1 MVRGLALALAL
12 VATSAFVPATTP
24 AARQLVVQQNS
35 LDPFALG
42 AGFGADG
49 GSAPKPAPFK
59 PRREMDSGSTQTR
72 DARDDYLSS
81 AVPQGRDDRQER
93 GREREPYVPD
103 RERRAREQQ
112 GGRMQEQREP
122 YVPDRERRAREQGGR
137 MQEQREPYV
146 PLREQRAQQ
155 GMGTPTS
162 GYDATR
168 PQAASGTSYTR
179 GGPSS
184 SGTSYTRGGPSS
196 SYTAPPPTSYS
207 PTRSASSSYASPSPN
222 FFAAPGREEGRT
234 FADSILDPESADRMR
249 QINFD
254 KEAAVARE
262 DFDEAK
268 RLKRAEDALVK
279 YSGRLAQLAI
289 SKRDAVDVE
298 DYERAQFIKAEVDKI
313 WYQIEEQSR
322 IDYVAREERE
332 RMMPQGR
339 STFGQPTGNDW
350 SGTGTQRERRD
361 RPFERKKARGSPSR
375 AIEFASRFFG

>member
-1 MVRGLALALAL
+1 
-12 VATSAFVPATTP
+12 
-24 AARQLVVQQNS
+24 
-35 LDPFALG
+35 
-42 AGFGADG
+42 
-49 GSAPKPAPFK
+49 
-59 PRREMDSGSTQTR
+59 
-72 DARDDYLSS
+72 
-81 AVPQGRDDRQER
+81 
-93 GREREPYVPD
+93 
-103 RERRAREQQ
+103 
-112 GGRMQEQREP
+112 
-122 YVPDRERRAREQGGR
+122 
-137 MQEQREPYV
+137 
-146 PLREQRAQQ
+146 
-155 GMGTPTS
+155 
-162 GYDATR
+162 
-168 PQAASGTSYTR
+168 
-179 GGPSS
+179 
-184 SGTSYTRGGPSS
+184 
-196 SYTAPPPTSYS
+196 
-207 PTRSASSSYASPSPN
+207 
-222 FFAAPGREEGRT
+222 
-234 FADSILDPESADRMR
+234 MR